1 MQNQEFPA
9 VQIALVQ
16 PSFLE
21 DVRKILGTTAYL
33 SRLFPL
39 VLNNLRRSPTGY
51 LEKATVAVLVS
62 MCQHLG
68 LPITLNQVCFSFTF
82 FYLL

>member
-9 VQIALVQ
+9 VQIALVE
-16 PSFLE
+16 PSFIE
-21 DVRKILGTTAYL
+21 DVHKILGTATFL
-33 SRLFPL
+33 SHLYPL
-39 VLNNLRRSPTGY
+39 VLNNLRRSTTGY

-68 LPITLNQVCFSFTF
+68 LPITLNQVYFSFTF
-82 FYLL
+82 I